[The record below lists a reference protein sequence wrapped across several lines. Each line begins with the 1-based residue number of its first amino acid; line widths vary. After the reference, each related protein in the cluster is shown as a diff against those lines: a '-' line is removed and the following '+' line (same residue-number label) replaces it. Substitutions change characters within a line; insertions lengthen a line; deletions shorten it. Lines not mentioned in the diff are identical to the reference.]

1 MFVERSLL
9 GSCCYVGR
17 STLVD
22 DAPDHFRLSGFSNRV
37 TPSFC
42 LILPQHLTFHI
53 DLSLTLLSTMPHN
66 YVAPKFPPRR
76 APMIPESDSDDSSI
90 GVSQTPP
97 TKRARTLSSKAKE
110 NTRSTYIL
118 SERQCVE
125 TGDQWWE
132 GVSLYRYS
140 PKLGRSNR
148 DRLLQMDPRCDL
160 R

>member
-1 MFVERSLL
+1 MWAVPPWSMTRRSLSTQWIFE
-9 GSCCYVGR
+9 SCHALFLSHLATTPY
-17 STLVD
+17 L
-22 DAPDHFRLSGFSNRV
+22 PHRLI
-37 TPSFC
+37 T
-42 LILPQHLTFHI
+42 H
-53 DLSLTLLSTMPHN
+53 TLLSTMPHN

-76 APMIPESDSDDSSI
+76 APMIPESDSDDST
-90 GVSQTPP
+90 GESQTPP
-97 TKRARTLSSKAKE
+97 SKRAKTLSTKARE
-110 NTRSTYIL
+110 NSQSTYIL

-148 DRLLQMDPRCDL
+148 DRLLQMDTRCDL